1 MREEFNIEYKGRRY
15 NFELD
20 KKDGMIWLIQ
30 DDNLKSKTN
39 SGQIIPARNIDEAK
53 ETAKLML
60 YSMGY

>member
-1 MREEFNIEYKGRRY
+1 MREPFTVNYKSTIY

-20 KKDGMIWLIQ
+20 TNDGMIWLIQ
-30 DDNLKSKTN
+30 NDGVNSKTN
-39 SGQIIPARNIDEAK
+39 SGQVVPARNIEEAK